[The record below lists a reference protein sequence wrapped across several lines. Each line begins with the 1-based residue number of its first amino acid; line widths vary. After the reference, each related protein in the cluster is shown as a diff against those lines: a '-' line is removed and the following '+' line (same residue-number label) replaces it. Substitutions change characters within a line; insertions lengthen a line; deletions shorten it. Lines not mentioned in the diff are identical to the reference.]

1 MRCLGSGLPEAG
13 LGTGKFMSLL
23 GVLGVLGP
31 PPLYLGGISM
41 PAVDEGVSG
50 PPPGC
55 EGVLGPLDISGC
67 GVVEPGILKVKKMLV
82 LGAKVQITY
91 FFVKLKGD
99 LYCKIRM

>member
-1 MRCLGSGLPEAG
+1 MRCLSGFCPEAG
-13 LGTGKFMSLL
+13 LGTGKFISLL

-50 PPPGC
+50 PPPPPGC

-67 GVVEPGILKVKKMLV
+67 GVVEPGILKVKKMLNF
-82 LGAKVQITY
+82 GAKIQMIYTE
-91 FFVKLKGD
+91 G
-99 LYCKIRM
+99 KISNVS

>member
-50 PPPGC
+50 PPPPPGC

-67 GVVEPGILKVKKMLV
+67 GVVEPGILKIKKILSF
-82 LGAKVQITY
+82 GAKIQITD
-91 FFVKLKGD
+91 FFRQIEGRFVLLD
-99 LYCKIRM
+99 

>member
-1 MRCLGSGLPEAG
+1 MRCLSGFCPEAG
-13 LGTGKFMSLL
+13 LGTGKFISLL

-50 PPPGC
+50 PPPPGC

-67 GVVEPGILKVKKMLV
+67 GVVEPGILKIKLRILTFFPQILKK
-82 LGAKVQITY
+82 
-91 FFVKLKGD
+91 
-99 LYCKIRM
+99 

>member
-1 MRCLGSGLPEAG
+1 MRCLSGFCPEAG
-13 LGTGKFMSLL
+13 LGTGKFISLL

-67 GVVEPGILKVKKMLV
+67 GVVEPGILKIKYRILN
-82 LGAKVQITY
+82 AE
-91 FFVKLKGD
+91 
-99 LYCKIRM
+99 KIRFLSNLRRR

>member
-67 GVVEPGILKVKKMLV
+67 GVVEPGILKNKEKVEFWRENSNYIFFRQIEGRSV
-82 LGAKVQITY
+82 LQ
-91 FFVKLKGD
+91 D
-99 LYCKIRM
+99 